1 MDRIGRR
8 IGAALVACLLVGSAP
23 LGAAPNRPPPKP
35 APKPSPK
42 LGPVETTIAIS
53 VNGEELPRDPAPR
66 ILGKGGGRLVVPV
79 VKIYSALGI
88 AVQRVGDDI
97 VASAPGKRIV
107 LHLGSAQ
114 AEIDNQPVT
123 MELPA
128 TRIDGAT
135 YVPLRFV
142 ADSLGAQV
150 TFNAHASRVEV
161 VSSLV
166 GRNPGLEQRS
176 GAGTSQ
182 VVGTVSAVD
191 LASSP
196 PSITIERG
204 PDVRTIAV
212 TSDAKVQLQ
221 DVVAR
226 TSTPGSLADVHP
238 GDAASVLVLRNG
250 HVDSVVVRYVSRS
263 GTIAAVSPSQF
274 VLNTG
279 FILSPDRSTVI
290 TLDAQPATLADLKV
304 GDSVVVRLNPDTN
317 EKREI
322 IASRQ
327 SSPSPAS
334 AASGTAAAAITS
346 FTVRAPKAALRA
358 GDTLTVTLQGT
369 PGGRATYD
377 IGTFVTGQPMSENP
391 AGTYSA
397 RYTVPENVNFGVVSL
412 YGRLS
417 VNGAPVPRVAAAS
430 PIGVSNT
437 PPQIVD
443 IAPTANQNVN
453 NSRPSIYATFRS
465 PVDVGINTSSV
476 TIGVNGLD
484 VTAAATRTD
493 QFVTYS
499 PGVALADGPVNVVVR
514 VSDRAG
520 NTQTR
525 TWSFTIHAH

>member
-1 MDRIGRR
+1 MHRIGRSLA
-8 IGAALVACLLVGSAP
+8 AALLACLISGPATSF
-23 LGAAPNRPPPKP
+23 AAPRPQPRPTP
-35 APKPSPK
+35 GRPS
-42 LGPVETTIAIS
+42 PVETEIAIS

-66 ILGKGGGRLVVPV
+66 IVGKGGGRLVVPV
-79 VKIYSALGI
+79 VKVYSALGI
-88 AVQRVGDDI
+88 AVQRNGDELI
-97 VASAPGKRIV
+97 ASAPGKRIV
-107 LHLGSAQ
+107 LHIGSAD
-114 AEIDNQPVT
+114 AEIDNQPVR
-123 MELPA
+123 MEQPA
-128 TRIDGAT
+128 LRIDGVT

-166 GRNPGLEQRS
+166 GRNPGLEQRNS
-176 GAGTSQ
+176 GGTAQ
-182 VVGTVSAVD
+182 IVGTVSAVD
-191 LASSP
+191 LNSAP

-221 DVVAR
+221 DVIAR
-226 TSTPGSLADVHP
+226 TSTAAELADVHP

-250 HVDSVVVRYVSRS
+250 HVDSVIVRYVSRS
-263 GTIAAVSPSQF
+263 GTIAAVSPTQF

-279 FILSPDRSTVI
+279 FILSPDKSTVI
-290 TLDAQPATLADLKV
+290 TLDAQPATLAGLKV
-304 GDSVVVRLNPDTN
+304 GDAVVVRLNPDTN

-322 IASRQ
+322 IASRVI
-327 SSPSPAS
+327 AS
-334 AASGTAAAAITS
+334 AAPVPAASGPPQATIAS
-346 FTVRAPKAALRA
+346 FTVRAAKGALRA
-358 GDTLTVTLQGT
+358 GDAFDVTLQGT

-377 IGTFVTGQPMSENP
+377 IGTFVTRQPMTEGAP
-391 AGTYSA
+391 GTYA
-397 RYTVPENVNFGVVSL
+397 AHYTVPENVNFGNVPV
-412 YGRLS
+412 YGRLIA
-417 VNGAPVPRVAAAS
+417 NGASAPRVAAAA
-430 PIGVSNT
+430 PIAVSNT

-443 IAPTANQNVN
+443 IAPTANQSVN
-453 NSRPSIYATFRS
+453 NNRPSIYATFRS

-499 PGVALADGPVNVVVR
+499 PGVTLADGPVNVVVR

-525 TWSFTIHAH
+525 SWSFTIHAH